1 MKLTTELQKSQRY
14 ETVPEVFT
22 EIKSSPN
29 RPKKRFNLKVNSEK
43 EAKKASKAGVPILWI
58 DDPYTKILRYPMK
71 IPGTIIVPR
80 EYRDAVITDLNLHTF
95 ESKTPFSGSITPKLE
110 DVVVFM
116 LTLDSLAARAMIDR
130 NELDHDYLQKRIY
143 QENLEEEAVD
153 VHLQDYLS
161 LPYERFDSRFDRERL
176 LKIINRNKVEEV
188 LP

>member
-1 MKLTTELQKSQRY
+1 
-14 ETVPEVFT
+14 
-22 EIKSSPN
+22 
-29 RPKKRFNLKVNSEK
+29 
-43 EAKKASKAGVPILWI
+43 
-58 DDPYTKILRYPMK
+58 MK
-71 IPGTIIVPR
+71 IPKTIIVPR
-80 EYRDAVITDLNLHTF
+80 EYRAAVITDLNLHTF
-95 ESKTPFSGSITPKLE
+95 ESETPFIGSITPKLE

-116 LTLDSLAARAMIDR
+116 LTLDPLAARAMIDR

>member
-1 MKLTTELQKSQRY
+1 MELTSELQKSQRH
-14 ETVPEVFT
+14 ENVPDVFT
-22 EIKSSPN
+22 EITPSPN
-29 RPKKRFNLKVNSEK
+29 RPKKKFNLKVNSKK
-43 EAKKASKAGVPILWI
+43 EAKKALKAGVPILWI
-58 DDPYTKILRYPMK
+58 EDSYTKILRYPMK
-71 IPGTIIVPR
+71 IPEAIIVPR
-80 EYRDAVITDLNLHTF
+80 EYRDVVRTDLNLNTF
-95 ESKTPFSGSITPKLE
+95 ESETPFNDTIIPRWE

-116 LTLDSLAARAMIDR
+116 LTLDSLAARAMTDR

-161 LPYERFDSRFDRERL
+161 LPYEEFDAQFDKERL

>member
-1 MKLTTELQKSQRY
+1 MKLTSELQKSQRY
-14 ETVPEVFT
+14 ENVPEVFI
-22 EIKSSPN
+22 EISRSPN
-29 RPKKRFNLKVNSEK
+29 RPKKKFNLKVNNEK

-58 DDPYTKILRYPMK
+58 DHSYTKILRYPMK
-71 IPGTIIVPR
+71 IPETIIVPK
-80 EYRDAVITDLNLHTF
+80 EYRDVVRTDLNLNTF
-95 ESKTPFSGSITPKLE
+95 EAETPFNGSIIPRLE

-116 LTLDSLAARAMIDR
+116 LTLDPLAARAMMDR

-161 LPYERFDSRFDRERL
+161 LPYEEFDAQFDKERL